1 MPKTKQQKQAI
12 VQELEAKLAQAR
24 AVIFT
29 SFNALPVKESES
41 LRQKLIKEQ
50 GEFWAVKKTLL
61 SRALESLLAA
71 EERPNVKEFDGQV
84 AVVFAYGDQIAPAKV
99 IHDFQKNDE
108 TNRLKFLGGLLDNH
122 WLSAYEVEQ
131 LANLPSKLELEGRL
145 VGAMQ
150 SPITGLVNVLAGNLR
165 GLLITLQQ
173 IASSKT

>member
-1 MPKTKQQKQAI
+1 
-12 VQELEAKLAQAR
+12 
-24 AVIFT
+24 
-29 SFNALPVKESES
+29 
-41 LRQKLIKEQ
+41 
-50 GEFWAVKKTLL
+50 
-61 SRALESLLAA
+61 
-71 EERPNVKEFDGQV
+71 
-84 AVVFAYGDQIAPAKV
+84 
-99 IHDFQKNDE
+99 
-108 TNRLKFLGGLLDNH
+108 LDNH

>member
-61 SRALESLLAA
+61 SRALESLPAA

-84 AVVFAYGDQIAPAKV
+84 AVVLLMV
-99 IHDFQKNDE
+99 IKLHQ
-108 TNRLKFLGGLLDNH
+108 LKSFMT
-122 WLSAYEVEQ
+122 
-131 LANLPSKLELEGRL
+131 SKK
-145 VGAMQ
+145 MMK
-150 SPITGLVNVLAGNLR
+150 
-165 GLLITLQQ
+165 LIG
-173 IASSKT
+173 